1 MNLLANHI
9 MMLLSVRDQSREV
22 RLFTETTVTTIK
34 IIDTN
39 QRQPIRSPVWVLRGI
54 NGASHI
60 MSLSRKGSTSDNTSL
75 LHSSLSQVAKAILE
89 LITINNDFKYGRCES
104 GNNVVWG
111 KYP

>member
-54 NGASHI
+54 NGASDI
-60 MSLSRKGSTSDNTSL
+60 TSL

-89 LITINNDFKYGRCES
+89 LITINNDFKYRRCEC